1 MDSLRFP
8 LRFEKN
14 GEISKL
20 ADGGDEFFAQILA
33 LTAQIQPGELPLTPK
48 FGVTDPTFDQSLTRQ
63 LSLNAAAQIPEV
75 FIRTSQVR
83 VSENGETEID
93 IQFGV
98 RK

>member
-1 MDSLRFP
+1 MRFP
-8 LRFEKN
+8 IRFEKN
-14 GEISKL
+14 GEVSKL
-20 ADGGDEFFAQILA
+20 ADGGDEFYAQILA
-33 LTAQIQPGELPLTPK
+33 LTAQIQPGELPLTPT
-48 FGVTDPTFDQSLTRQ
+48 FGVTDPTFEESLTRQ

-83 VSENGETEID
+83 VSETGKTEID